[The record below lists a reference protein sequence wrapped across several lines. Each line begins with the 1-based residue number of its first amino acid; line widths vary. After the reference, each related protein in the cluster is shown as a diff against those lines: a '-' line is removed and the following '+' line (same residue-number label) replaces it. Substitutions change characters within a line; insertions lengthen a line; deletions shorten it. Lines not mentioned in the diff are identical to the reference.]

1 MRWGNK
7 EKIYSH
13 TSVAKERKSLI
24 PLFHPGA
31 KPTELMTG
39 LLNHRL
45 IVGKELKGGVGGRD
59 MEREKVV
66 RETNFKK
73 RSGMGKD
80 RDRGKKE
87 RQKR

>member
-1 MRWGNK
+1 
-7 EKIYSH
+7 
-13 TSVAKERKSLI
+13 
-24 PLFHPGA
+24 
-31 KPTELMTG
+31 
-39 LLNHRL
+39 
-45 IVGKELKGGVGGRD
+45 

-80 RDRGKKE
+80 RDWGKKE